1 MNREIYEKL
10 KELKP
15 ILRERY
21 GIEEFAL
28 LGSMAKGTDTEESD
42 VDIAVFKMTLNSGF
56 DLIRAKKYLEETL
69 NRKIDLGTF
78 SSMKTFDRNRI
89 RKDLLYV

>member
-28 LGSMAKGTDTEESD
+28 FGSMAKGTDTEESD
-42 VDIAVFKMTLNSGF
+42 VDIAVFKMKLNSGF

-69 NRKIDLGTF
+69 HRKIDLGTF
-78 SSMKTFDRNRI
+78 SSMKTFVRNRI
-89 RKDLLYV
+89 RKDLLHV

>member
-15 ILRERY
+15 ILKERY

-28 LGSMAKGTDTEESD
+28 FGSMAKGTDTEESD

-56 DLIRAKKYLEETL
+56 DLLRAKKYLEETL

-78 SSMKTFDRNRI
+78 SSMKTFVRNRI